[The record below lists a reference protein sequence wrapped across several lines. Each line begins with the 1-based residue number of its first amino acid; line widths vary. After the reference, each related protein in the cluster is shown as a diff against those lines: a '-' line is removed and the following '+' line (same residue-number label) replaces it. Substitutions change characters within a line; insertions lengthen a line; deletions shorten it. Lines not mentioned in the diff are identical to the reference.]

1 MTDEKTPD
9 TPTEEVPITPSLPFR
24 LPEFEGIIPVGVVTK
39 ITGTGQRIT
48 RPLHYGERGVLV
60 VEYEVANVA
69 HGKTADGMKRIQT
82 LTVDDFYELEG
93 KAGTTLLRSLR
104 QAYKIADD
112 RRSGREPLE
121 GNYVEPTGSGLE
133 VTVDGHGNVLTSSEA
148 AAARG
153 EVLEGLPHVDVAVLV
168 FEDESRALWPD
179 DFADATGPHPEAGER
194 IRKPGAKAKDEPVLI
209 RQVLDADTGEELE
222 VWTDEQEAE
231 RIDAEAAIEEKV
243 AAERA
248 GVADDLDLVEKA
260 AQKLLTGPDG
270 WRAFG
275 SIKTDLAGYTNLPAL
290 TRAHEIETG
299 ARARKN
305 VLAALDERIAE
316 LRG

>member
-1 MTDEKTPD
+1 MTDHPD
-9 TPTEEVPITPSLPFR
+9 GDVAVQPALIPHD
-24 LPEFEGIIPVGVVTK
+24 LPEFEGLTPVGVVTK
-39 ITGTGQRIT
+39 LNGAGQRIH
-48 RPLHYGERGVLV
+48 RACHLEEKIVLV
-60 VEYEVANVA
+60 VEAEVSNVG
-69 HGKTADGMKRIQT
+69 HGMTDDGVKRIHT
-82 LTVDDFYELEG
+82 LRVKDLYELEG
-93 KAGTTLLRSLR
+93 KTGAALLRSLR
-104 QAYKIADD
+104 QAYRLADD
-112 RRSGREPLE
+112 QRHGRQGLGMAELEQPEPNGAGIE
-121 GNYVEPTGSGLE
+121 LE
-133 VTVDGHGNVLTSSEA
+133 VDEDGRIHTST
-148 AAARG
+148 G
-153 EVLEGLPHVDVAVLV
+153 GIGLPVVDVAVLV

-231 RIDAEAAIEEKV
+231 RIDAEAAMEEKV
-243 AAERA
+243 AADRA